1 MRPIDADVL
10 KQHIDK
16 LPALPDGNFAG
27 NHSALK
33 ALINM
38 QPTFEPS
45 TNCSEVPNNS
55 DAISREKAK
64 NAICNA
70 CGKIDCDEMDTCEKL
85 DIPSEG
91 SKALEWQYHSYIPH
105 NKYCPKC
112 KKDSPYNKRW
122 NFCPNC
128 GADMRQREE

>member
-1 MRPIDADVL
+1 MEELIKRLERVIQIGAPDKDGLHPISAETVLEVVKQLPPIRPV
-10 KQHIDK
+10 
-16 LPALPDGNFAG
+16 
-27 NHSALK
+27 
-33 ALINM
+33 
-38 QPTFEPS
+38 
-45 TNCSEVPNNS
+45 NNS
-55 DAISREKAK
+55 ENPNSSDVVSRQAAK

-70 CGKIDCDEMDTCEKL
+70 CGKIDCDEMDTCKKL
-85 DIPSEG
+85 DIPSAR

-128 GADMRQREE
+128 GVDMRGERDG

>member
-1 MRPIDADVL
+1 MEELIKRLERVIQTGAPDKDGLHPISAETVLEVVKQLPPIRPV
-10 KQHIDK
+10 
-16 LPALPDGNFAG
+16 
-27 NHSALK
+27 
-33 ALINM
+33 
-38 QPTFEPS
+38 
-45 TNCSEVPNNS
+45 NNS
-55 DAISREKAK
+55 ENPNSSDVVSRQAAK

-70 CGKIDCDEMDTCEKL
+70 CGKIDCDEMDTCKKL
-85 DIPSEG
+85 DIPSAR

-128 GADMRQREE
+128 GVDMRGERDG